1 MHFLISFS
9 CRKELEVCS
18 SHSREENLKW
28 YSFFVVCLFFN
39 LSIKLQGNCEIC
51 KTSKVLVGDERMLSG
66 AENFVTS
73 LGASPITA
81 VLLG

>member
-1 MHFLISFS
+1 MKCVHLILG
-9 CRKELEVCS
+9 KKILNGTV
-18 SHSREENLKW
+18 
-28 YSFFVVCLFFN
+28 FFVVVVCLFFN

-51 KTSKVLVGDERMLSG
+51 KTAKVLVGDERMLSG